1 MSSIFTVISSLL
13 VIIMLLRWI
22 TRYGTSVRDKWLGI
36 AALLLWTIVTA
47 AMGASGVLTDFSTMP
62 PPFAPFLLAVLLTAL
77 VAAASPW
84 GGRLANATPMR
95 VLIGMQAFR
104 FLPEALLD
112 LAWRDGVAPIQMTF
126 HGRNADLITAIVA
139 TALAIAWPRLVQQ
152 RRWAKGFS
160 ILGLALLAN
169 IVTIAVLST
178 PMPFR
183 LFMNEPANT
192 FVTHFPYVWLPGI
205 HVWTALF
212 LHVLLLRQLWRKRPE
227 HS

>member
-13 VIIMLLRWI
+13 VIAMLLRWI
-22 TRYGTSVRDKWLGI
+22 TRYGTSGRDKRLG
-36 AALLLWTIVTA
+36 AAVLLLWAVVTA
-47 AMGASGVLTDFSTMP
+47 ALGASGVLTDFSAMP
-62 PPFAPFLLAVLLTAL
+62 PAFALFLFSVLVTAL

-84 GGRLANATPMR
+84 GGRFAGATPVR

-104 FLPEALLD
+104 FLPETLLD

-126 HGRNADLITAIVA
+126 HGRNADLITAVVA
-139 TALAIAWPRLVQQ
+139 AALAIAWARLARQ
-152 RRWAKGFS
+152 RRWAWGFS

-169 IVTIAVLST
+169 IVTISVLST

-183 LFMNEPANT
+183 VFMDEPANT

-212 LHVLLLRQLWRKRPE
+212 LHALLLRKLWRERQG